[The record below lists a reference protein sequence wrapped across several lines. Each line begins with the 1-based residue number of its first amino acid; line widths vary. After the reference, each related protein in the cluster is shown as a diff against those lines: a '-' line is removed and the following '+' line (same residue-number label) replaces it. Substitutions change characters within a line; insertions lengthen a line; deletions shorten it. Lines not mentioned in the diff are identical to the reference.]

1 MKIFSLIKEHEKYRK
16 KTLNLVAAENLM
28 SPLVRQCMS
37 SDLGNRYSSAYYGG
51 TKFIRQI
58 HDCATELATEV
69 FDCECASVFP
79 VSGHLCNLAAILDL
93 TNKGDKIAMVSTT
106 DGGYPFN
113 LKIFDRIRL
122 DLPFDKM
129 NLNIDTANIEDF
141 LRNTN
146 PALVMLGTSFFL
158 FPHPVKEISKICNEL
173 EISVVYDGS
182 HVLGLIAGHEFQDPL
197 KEGSPILFGSTHK
210 SFPGPQ
216 SGLLLGSTPDIFWQI
231 ADLFE
236 MQNDT
241 NLFDKNKGTVLVDN
255 YHAHRVA
262 ALGVALAEMKKFGDA
277 YISQMLKNSRIIAK
291 SLHDY
296 GIDMVGSKLGF
307 SASHQIVL
315 NTCSLEE
322 GAKIKDKL
330 EECHILIDMGGR
342 LSPAEITRRG
352 MKESECIYIAE
363 LIRDSLFDERRTDLI
378 KRDILNLLSG
388 FQTVHY
394 TFSEI
399 SEVL

>member
-1 MKIFSLIKEHEKYRK
+1 MEIFSLIKEHEKYRK
-16 KTLNLVAAENLM
+16 KTLNLVASENLM

-37 SDLGNRYSSAYYGG
+37 SDLGNRYSSDYYGG

-58 HDCATELATEV
+58 QDCAVELATEV
-69 FDCECASVFP
+69 FKCEYASVFP
-79 VSGHLCNLAAILDL
+79 VSGHLCNLAAILGL
-93 TNKGDKIAMVSTT
+93 TNIGDKIAMVSTT

-113 LKIFDRIRL
+113 LKVFGRIRL

-129 NLNIDTANIEDF
+129 NLNIDTSNIEEF

-158 FPHPVKEISKICNEL
+158 FPQPVKKISEICNEL
-173 EISVVYDGS
+173 EIPVVYDGS
-182 HVLGLIAGHEFQDPL
+182 HVLGLIAGHKFQDPL
-197 KEGSPILFGSTHK
+197 REGSPILFGNTHK

-216 SGLLLGSTPDIFWQI
+216 SGLLLGSNPDIFGQI
-231 ADLFE
+231 AGVLE

-262 ALGVALAEMKKFGDA
+262 ALGVALAEMKMFGDA
-277 YISQMLKNSRIIAK
+277 YISQMLKNSRILAR

-315 NTCSLEE
+315 NTGGLEE

-330 EECHILIDMGGR
+330 EKCHILIDMGGR

-352 MKESECIYIAE
+352 MKESECKYIAE
-363 LIRDSLFDERRTDLI
+363 LIRDGLFDERSTDLI
-378 KRDILNLLSG
+378 RRDICNLLSE

-399 SEVL
+399 SEIL

>member
-1 MKIFSLIKEHEKYRK
+1 MKIFSLIKEHEDYRK
-16 KTLNLVAAENLM
+16 KTLNLVASENLM

-37 SDLGNRYSSAYYGG
+37 SDLGNRYSSDYYGG

-58 HDCATELATEV
+58 QDCAVELATEV
-69 FDCECASVFP
+69 FKCEYASVFP
-79 VSGHLCNLAAILDL
+79 VSGHLCNLAAILGL
-93 TNKGDKIAMVSTT
+93 TNVGDKIAMVSTT

-113 LKIFDRIRL
+113 LKVFGRIRL

-129 NLNIDTANIEDF
+129 NLNIDMPNIEEF
-141 LRNTN
+141 LKNTN

-158 FPHPVKEISKICNEL
+158 FPHPVEEISKICNEL
-173 EISVVYDGS
+173 EIPLVYDGS

-197 KEGSPILFGSTHK
+197 REGSPILFGNTHK

-216 SGLLLGSTPDIFWQI
+216 SGLLLGSNSDIFGQI
-231 ADLFE
+231 ADLLE

-241 NLFDKNKGTVLVDN
+241 NLFNQDKGTVLVDN

-262 ALGVALAEMKKFGDA
+262 ALGVALAEMKMFGDA
-277 YISQMLKNSRIIAK
+277 YINQMLKNSRVLAR

-315 NTCSLEE
+315 NTGGLED
-322 GAKIKDKL
+322 GAKMKDKL
-330 EECHILIDMGGR
+330 EECHILTDTGGR

-363 LIRDSLFDERRTDLI
+363 LIRDGLFDERSVDLI
-378 KRDILNLLSG
+378 KRDVHDLLSE
-388 FQTVHY
+388 FQTTHY
-394 TFSEI
+394 TFSEM
-399 SEVL
+399 SEIV